1 MNLNRLVSLFCLLS
15 LFLLA
20 ACNSDKNEFMT
31 PSPDEPVVD
40 VNIDEYF
47 VNGKVV
53 GKTKTDFLVIG
64 DLLILHLDSEL
75 KRVINAYL
83 EKTLKNNQSYDFE
96 ASTAKLHVDENLS
109 YGDFYKTFATMHFA
123 GYSNIK
129 YAIGTNFKEIYDL
142 KLPTRS
148 RPCLHV
154 NPFYISPPLRYKY
167 MRNRQKLSLDEILAR
182 LKIKDAYKLVC
193 FVDYFKDYNSLDL
206 MLSFYRENDNI
217 VYAISLNEGALKA
230 NPSFDGFSFYSFN
243 NLADL
248 WKFIADIRSKEKLQN
263 DSNDVK
269 SSVAKCT
276 SDLFGKQASLIF
288 ENDELMKDI
297 APLLKGLKAYGY
309 NGEKINF
316 MQVN

>member
-1 MNLNRLVSLFCLLS
+1 
-15 LFLLA
+15 
-20 ACNSDKNEFMT
+20 MT
-31 PSPDEPVVD
+31 PNPNEPVLD
-40 VNIDEYF
+40 VGLDEYSL
-47 VNGKVV
+47 NGNVI
-53 GKTKTDFLVIG
+53 GKTATDVSANQE
-64 DLLILHLDSEL
+64 LLIVPLDDGL
-75 KRVINAYL
+75 KKIRVFEQEEA
-83 EKTLKNNQSYDFE
+83 LKNNQPVDE
-96 ASTAKLHVDENLS
+96 CIKAKLHVDENLS
-109 YGDFYKTFATMHFA
+109 FGDFYKTFATMHFA

-269 SSVAKCT
+269 SFVAKCT
-276 SDLFGKQASLIF
+276 SDLFGKHASLIF

-309 NGEKINF
+309 NGDRIAF
-316 MQVN
+316 SVALW

>member
-1 MNLNRLVSLFCLLS
+1 M
-15 LFLLA
+15 
-20 ACNSDKNEFMT
+20 
-31 PSPDEPVVD
+31 PVVD
-40 VNIDEYF
+40 VNVDDYS
-47 VNGKVV
+47 VNGKVI
-53 GKTKTDFLVIG
+53 GKTMTDFLVID
-64 DLLILHLDSEL
+64 DLLILPLDSEL
-75 KRVINAYL
+75 KKVINAYL

-96 ASTAKLHVDENLS
+96 ASTVKLHVDENLS
-109 YGDFYKTFATMHFA
+109 YGDFYKTIATMNFT

-142 KLPTRS
+142 KLPTHS

-154 NPFYISPPLRYKY
+154 NPFYIPPLLRYKY

-182 LKIKDAYKLVC
+182 LKIKDAYKLFC

-206 MLSFYRENDNI
+206 MLSFYRENENI

-276 SDLFGKQASLIF
+276 SDLLGKQASLIF

-297 APLLKGLKAYGY
+297 APLLKGLKVYGY

-316 MQVN
+316 MKVNQF